1 METARRSFPSYGH
14 LSMRVASFLLSA
26 GLALALC
33 SPAQAQAST
42 IILVRHAE
50 KATSSGD
57 PVLSPAG
64 ERRAGDL
71 ATALA
76 QVHLDAIFSTQ
87 YQRTRFTAEPVARA
101 AKLEPQVIPATG
113 NINVDALATAH
124 AVDALPAGS
133 VVLVVGHSNTLGPII
148 AALGGPKVSDLCDNE
163 YGTLL
168 IVTRHGTDGPASLI
182 RGHYGAAESA
192 DAVSCHQ

>member
-1 METARRSFPSYGH
+1 
-14 LSMRVASFLLSA
+14 MRLASLLLSA
-26 GLALALC
+26 GLAAALC

-50 KATSSGD
+50 KANSSGD
-57 PVLSPAG
+57 PALTPLG
-64 ERRAGDL
+64 ERRAMDL

-87 YQRTRFTAEPVARA
+87 YQRTRFTAGPAARA
-101 AKLEPQVIPATG
+101 AKMEPQVIPATG
-113 NINVDALATAH
+113 NINLDALATAH
-124 AVDALPAGS
+124 AIDALPAES

-148 AALGGPKVSDLCDNE
+148 AALGGPKVSDLCDGE

-168 IVTRHGTDGPASLI
+168 ILTRQGADGPASLI
-182 RGHYGAAESA
+182 RAHYGATEPAG
-192 DAVSCHQ
+192 AVACHQ